1 MKYDDL
7 KHYAI
12 VADIGGTFA
21 RFARVNLVN
30 LHRDKIEIYT
40 CAEFASIESVFTAY
54 QSTHALNK
62 ITQAAIAIACPVL
75 DDSICMTNCH
85 WQFSV
90 KALKDNLGLSRL
102 QVINDFNAIAMS
114 IPALA
119 QDEQLQIGNGYA
131 SATKMK
137 VVLGAGTGLGVAS
150 LACNQ
155 GIYTA
160 YAGEGGHASWG
171 AKTEQE
177 WFIYTFLKNRYT
189 HVSYERLLSGHGL
202 ENLYQAIAAFQ
213 QQERPA
219 LKAAEIINLALSQ
232 QCSVARD
239 AVSQFFASLGAYAGD
254 LALTFGAFGGVY
266 IAGGIVPRLL
276 SLIPHSEFRT
286 RFEDKGRFSDFNALV
301 PTFVITADQPGILG
315 AALNLKQSLIGEC
328 DVVC

>member
-1 MKYDDL
+1 MMHDDL

-21 RFARVNLVN
+21 RFARVNLLN
-30 LHRDKIEIYT
+30 LHRDKIAIYT
-40 CAEFASIESVFTAY
+40 CADFASIESVFMAY
-54 QSTHALNK
+54 QSTHALK
-62 ITQAAIAIACPVL
+62 EITQAAIAIACPVL
-75 DDSICMTNCH
+75 DDCICMTNCH

-90 KALKDNLGLSRL
+90 KALKNNLNLSRL
-102 QVINDFNAIAMS
+102 QVLNDFNAIAMS

-119 QDEQLQIGNGYA
+119 QDEQLQIGNGYVCTA
-131 SATKMK
+131 KMK

-160 YAGEGGHASWG
+160 YAGEGGHADWG

-177 WFIYTFLKNRYT
+177 WFIYTFLKNKYT

-202 ENLYQAIAAFQ
+202 ENLYQAIAAYQ

-219 LKAAEIINLALSQ
+219 LKAAEIIRLAVSQ
-232 QCSVARD
+232 ECSIARD
-239 AVSQFFASLGAYAGD
+239 AVSQFFASLGTYAGD

-276 SLIPHSEFRT
+276 SLMPHSEFRT
-286 RFEDKGRFSDFNALV
+286 RFEDKGRFSDFNALI

-315 AALNLKQSLIGEC
+315 AALNLKQSLIGEY
-328 DVVC
+328 DVVS

>member
-54 QSTHALNK
+54 QSTHALNE

-119 QDEQLQIGNGYA
+119 KDEQLQIGNGYA
-131 SATKMK
+131 NATKMK